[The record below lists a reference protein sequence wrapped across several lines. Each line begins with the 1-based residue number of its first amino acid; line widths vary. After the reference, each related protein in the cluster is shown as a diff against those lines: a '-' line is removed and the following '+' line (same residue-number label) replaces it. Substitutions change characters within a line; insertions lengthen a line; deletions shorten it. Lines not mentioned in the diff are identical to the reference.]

1 MKYYKELLL
10 SKLSDTGWEFI
21 EEDDDTDWWLES
33 SWKIRSIRESYGLEI
48 YILFL
53 VDPQYDGINK
63 SSAVWAVGAY
73 QEIPTERPLENGI
86 AIMYMVKG
94 QLSQKLIEFLN
105 SVNVYRHNAN
115 S

>member
-10 SKLSDTGWEFI
+10 TKLSQTGWEFI

-33 SWKIRSIRESYGLEI
+33 SWKIKSIRESYGLEI

-73 QEIPTERPLENGI
+73 KEIPAERPMGNEI
-86 AIMYMVKG
+86 TEMDMVKG
-94 QLSQKLIEFLN
+94 KFDQKLTEFVDN
-105 SVNVYRHNAN
+105 VNFYRHNAN